1 VVGLSAA
8 LAVARGGHRVCVL
21 EREPRPG
28 LGTSTRNSQV
38 IHAGLYY
45 PEGSLKARHC
55 VAGARLLYAFCAAHG
70 VPHARCGKL
79 VVATDPHEVTAL
91 EALRARGTNNGAAG
105 LEIVGPDFIR
115 AREPHVH
122 AVAALYSPDTGIVDA
137 EALVRTLARVCGD
150 LEVALVPGT
159 SLVAAETRSEG
170 LLLRTGRES
179 ILTRTVVNAA
189 GLYADEVST
198 LLGGTAF
205 RIQPCRGEYAEVVPS
220 RRALV
225 NALVYPIPHVP
236 GQGLGVH
243 LTRTIGGSLT
253 VGPTARYVDRK
264 DDYESDRIPL
274 EAFLEPA
281 RALLP
286 ELRLDDLR
294 LGASGLRPRLH
305 GPEAAYADFLIA
317 RDPRNP
323 RLIQAAGIESPG
335 LTACLSVGEHVAS
348 LVDEILS

>member
-45 PEGSLKARHC
+45 PDGSLKARHC
-55 VAGARLLYAFCAAHG
+55 VRGARLLYAFCAAHG
-70 VPHARCGKL
+70 VPYARCGKL
-79 VVATDPHEVTAL
+79 VVATGTTDLPAL
-91 EALRARGTNNGAAG
+91 EALRTKGTSNGAAG
-105 LEIVGPDFIR
+105 LELVGADFIR
-115 AREPHVH
+115 AREPHVR
-122 AVAALYSPDTGIVDA
+122 AAAALYSPDTGIVDA
-137 EALVRTLARVCGD
+137 EALVRTLARVCAD
-150 LEVALVPGT
+150 LEVAIVPGT
-159 SLVAAETRSEG
+159 ALVSGEPRPDG
-170 LLLRTGRES
+170 VILQTGREA
-179 ILTRTVVNAA
+179 ILARTVVNAA

-198 LLGGTAF
+198 LLGGMAF
-205 RIQPCRGEYAEVVPS
+205 RIHPCRGEYAEVIPS

-243 LTRTIGGSLT
+243 LTKTIGGGLT

-264 DDYESDRIPL
+264 DDYETNRIPI
-274 EAFLEPA
+274 EDFLEPA
-281 RALLP
+281 RTLLP
-286 ELRLDDLR
+286 ELRAEDLR

-305 GPEAAYADFLIA
+305 GPDASYADFLIT
-317 RDPRNP
+317 RDPQNP
-323 RLIQAAGIESPG
+323 RLVQAAGIESPG

-348 LVDEILS
+348 LVEEILR